1 MPQDTE
7 SMIGRKVPDLPLTLS
22 GGVVKT
28 LSDYA
33 GQWLVLYFYP
43 KDSTPGCTVEAI
55 EFDAQLSKFRQSG
68 ANVVGVSRD
77 SVKSH
82 DNFSAKQGLKFELA
96 SDTDQAL
103 CNAFDVIR
111 EKNLYGRKVIGIER
125 STFLIDPNGLVV
137 QAWRRV
143 KVPGHV
149 QAVLSALQS
158 ARTP

>member
-1 MPQDTE
+1 
-7 SMIGRKVPDLPLTLS
+7 MIGRKVPDLPLTLS
-22 GGVVKT
+22 GGAAKT

-55 EFDAQLSKFRQSG
+55 EFDAQLSKFRQAG
-68 ANVVGVSRD
+68 ANVIGVSRD
-77 SVKSH
+77 SLKSH

-96 SDTDQAL
+96 SDTDQTL

-111 EKNLYGRKVIGIER
+111 EKNLYGRKVVGIER
-125 STFLIDPNGLVV
+125 STFLIDPEGVIA

-149 QAVLSALQS
+149 QTVLAALQS